1 MPNNYQHGDYAC
13 ITQHDP
19 DSSFNTTY
27 KPLWNRIMDDHPA
40 FDNITYCLICKG
52 RTPFFCSLYLPT
64 ALLLTPPIST
74 HTKKPFSSNTL
85 RNAIGAL
92 VEALKQKYQ
101 GEWEEALFPVEEVSR
116 WKKIVTDGHNR
127 NLMEGEKE
135 NDVFKNTFP
144 LPRQHLVR
152 TRLFPLA
159 DF

>member
-1 MPNNYQHGDYAC
+1 M
-13 ITQHDP
+13 
-19 DSSFNTTY
+19 
-27 KPLWNRIMDDHPA
+27 
-40 FDNITYCLICKG
+40 
-52 RTPFFCSLYLPT
+52 PT
-64 ALLLTPPIST
+64 ALLLTPPISA

-116 WKKIVTDGHNR
+116 WKKIVTDGHNW

-159 DF
+159 DFEDSDMHQLSSQTDMYMICDTLIARERFKALAKILFTFKCIGRGGEVKFLSYQ